1 VANLPL
7 KLSGDP
13 AYIYAV
19 GRVRVREKR
28 LLSSRQLNEAAEA
41 TSLGAAVE
49 ALREAGYESFGG
61 SREGLELMLDGQNES
76 LRRFLAESIPTGALT
91 RFLLISTDY
100 ANLKAA
106 LVTQLSG
113 RPSPLV
119 NGGLTDPARY
129 RGLIDGA
136 EPDDLPDDLAGL
148 ARRLIEGWKQHRD
161 SFLLQQAVDRA
172 EFAHR
177 QRLAD
182 EIGLEFLHRYMT
194 LEADLI
200 NVEALARCLASP
212 NPEELADSVFVEGG
226 NLEPKRLIRLAK
238 ADDHAAIIDYI
249 SRTGF
254 AQTAAPAFDGSPAG
268 LSKLSAAGASL
279 KLDFLRQARNAA
291 FGSEPV
297 IAYYLAKENEFAL
310 VRYLLICKLNG
321 LSASQIATRLW
332 ETY

>member
-28 LLSSRQLNEAAEA
+28 LLSARQLNEAAEA

-49 ALREAGYESFGG
+49 ALREAGYEAFGK
-61 SREGLELMLDGQNES
+61 SREGLEQMLDGQHEA
-76 LRRFLAESIPTGALT
+76 LRRFLSESIPTGALT
-91 RFLLISTDY
+91 RFLLSGADY

-106 LVTQLSG
+106 LVTHLSK
-113 RPSPLV
+113 RATPLV
-119 NGGLTDPARY
+119 SGGLTDPGRF
-129 RGLIDGA
+129 RGLIENG
-136 EPDDLPDDLAGL
+136 EPDDLPDELAVL
-148 ARRLIEGWKQHRD
+148 ARRLLEGWEQHRD
-161 SFLLQQAVDRA
+161 SFLLQQSVDQA
-172 EFAHR
+172 GFAHR
-177 QRLAD
+177 QKLAG
-182 EIGLEFLHRYMT
+182 EIGLEFLHRYLT

-200 NVEALARCLASP
+200 NVEALARCLAAP
-212 NPEELADSVFVEGG
+212 NSEELAESVFVDGG
-226 NLEPKRLIRLAK
+226 NLERSRLIRLAK
-238 ADDHAAIIDYI
+238 ADDRVAVLDYI

-254 AQTAAPAFDGSPAG
+254 ASVAAPAFDDSPDG
-268 LSKLSAAGASL
+268 LSKFSATGASL
-279 KLDFLRQARNAA
+279 KLRFLRQARNAA